1 MAWSAMA
8 SRQAR
13 SAWRLA
19 SKVQG
24 AAGAQAHA
32 VPAPASG
39 NRGNQLVV
47 GAHGRSPEQKQ
58 ETPGSLHL
66 PGLVVRKA
74 QAFRSRRKAW
84 SGGDARLGHA
94 GRDVHGSDCVKEH
107 DHVQAVHAAAC
118 LRSKAALT
126 PSLFGTATTPS
137 MGCGVRWV
145 PNTQRSCIAPS
156 RCLRTSGRSS
166 MTCVLANPLQC

>member
-47 GAHGRSPEQKQ
+47 GAHGKSPEQKQ
-58 ETPGSLHL
+58 ETPESLHL
-66 PGLVVRKA
+66 PG
-74 QAFRSRRKAW
+74 FGSGRRKPSDRVERRSQVAKLALVIRDAMFMLRIVS
-84 SGGDARLGHA
+84 SGSASCKRVRSQPARRA
-94 GRDVHGSDCVKEH
+94 R
-107 DHVQAVHAAAC
+107 
-118 LRSKAALT
+118 R
-126 PSLFGTATTPS
+126 P
-137 MGCGVRWV
+137 
-145 PNTQRSCIAPS
+145 
-156 RCLRTSGRSS
+156 
-166 MTCVLANPLQC
+166 

>member
-19 SKVQG
+19 LKVQG

-47 GAHGRSPEQKQ
+47 GAHGRSPKQQQ

-66 PGLVVRKA
+66 PGFWSGRRKPSDRVERRGQVAMLALVMRDAMFMGGIVSSGAKAA
-74 QAFRSRRKAW
+74 QA
-84 SGGDARLGHA
+84 GT
-94 GRDVHGSDCVKEH
+94 
-107 DHVQAVHAAAC
+107 AAAFFMAAIVRR
-118 LRSKAALT
+118 RSTVESRAVASFARRRSLHAL
-126 PSLFGTATTPS
+126 L
-137 MGCGVRWV
+137 
-145 PNTQRSCIAPS
+145 QRPTRAF
-156 RCLRTSGRSS
+156 
-166 MTCVLANPLQC
+166 VEFE